1 MENILIRKN
10 FQMEFKLVSLRNS
23 KSIKK
28 IKQIKLISV
37 RF

>member
-10 FQMEFKLVSLRNS
+10 IHMEFKLVSLRNS
-23 KSIKK
+23 KSSKK
-28 IKQIKLISV
+28 TKQMKLISV